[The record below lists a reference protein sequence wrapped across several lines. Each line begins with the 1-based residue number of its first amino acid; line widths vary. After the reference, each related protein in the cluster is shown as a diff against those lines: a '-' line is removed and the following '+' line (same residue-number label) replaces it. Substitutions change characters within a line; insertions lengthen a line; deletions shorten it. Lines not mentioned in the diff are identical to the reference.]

1 MENKIIEINWSEW
14 HDFPNPENSGKFIAT
29 VGPGVYQV
37 RKKGTDCIVNVGR
50 SIELRDRMKTLFPH
64 PYGPKG
70 KRDNIVL
77 RNYILKNFNKLEYRT
92 ANAKSSEEAIAM
104 KAQILHTCS
113 PMY

>member
-14 HDFPNPENSGKFIAT
+14 HDFPSAGKIEFDAT
-29 VGPGVYQV
+29 PFAGVYKI
-37 RKKGTDCIVNVGR
+37 RLKGTEIIVNVGY
-50 SIELRDRMKTLFPH
+50 SKELKSRMKTLLPPPTYKSNRRH
-64 PYGPKG
+64 NMK
-70 KRDNIVL
+70 L
-77 RNYILKNFNKLEYRT
+77 RNYILENIDQLEYCT